1 MVWNNTK
8 ALMMGWLRTNI
19 GSIIALIWNLAA
31 VVIFFKLIKDGDKTI
46 KDTVQNIIIL
56 ILGYYFG
63 STRTLNE
70 KIKSEYTDKSDKSIN
85 NN

>member
-1 MVWNNTK
+1 
-8 ALMMGWLRTNI
+8 MGWLRSNI
-19 GSIIALIWNLAA
+19 GSLIALIWNLAA
-31 VVIFFKLIKDGDKTI
+31 VVIFLKLINDGDKTI

>member
-1 MVWNNTK
+1 
-8 ALMMGWLRTNI
+8 MGWLRSNI
-19 GSIIALIWNLAA
+19 GSLIALIWNLAA
-31 VVIFFKLIKDGDKTI
+31 VVIFLKLINDGDKTI

-70 KIKSEYTDKSDKSIN
+70 KIKSEYTDKSDKSNQSIN